1 MTHMLSLLPKSRFE
15 ESGVEIPGGLAFLAD
30 YRPDAIAEAAA
41 GTEGLFMPPSHPRL
55 DADLLARLGSV
66 RIIQTAGAGF
76 DSVDHAAAAKL
87 GLIVCNS
94 PAQNAITVAEHVI
107 GAVICLQRELAYA
120 DEAIKSGAYAQARE
134 RILDRG
140 ACELFGATV
149 GIVGLGG
156 IGRALA
162 PRLAAFGATVV
173 ALRRRSGPRICAQ
186 EHGIRR
192 VNLDEL
198 FAVSDI
204 VTLHCPLMDATRGLV
219 DAARLAS
226 MKPGAIL
233 VNEYMQTSDPDIYAG
248 GDCVAIPN
256 LITGK
261 PFVLALGSLANRQGR
276 VIGTMFTT
284 IGLLALLLTVVGL
297 LFHTPMLTAMNTPA
311 ESMTEAVHYLV
322 VCSGGMIFIYGYNA
336 VCAVL
341 RGMGDSTHPLL
352 FVAIATAVNVVL
364 DLLFVAVFHWDAMGA
379 ALATVIGQAA
389 AFLFAIFFLYR
400 RRASFVFDF
409 KPSSFAIQSR
419 ELKVFLKLG
428 LPITLQSNAVTF
440 SMLFISS
447 RANSFGLVPPP
458 STAWGRSFTAW
469 SASSS
474 SSVQASAASVVGQ
487 NMGAGRLDRVK
498 QSVYW
503 PGAGT

>member
-15 ESGVEIPGGLAFLAD
+15 ESSVEIPGGLAFLAD

-173 ALRRRSGPRICAQ
+173 ASDVFWPEDFAQ

-204 VTLHCPLMDATRGLV
+204 VTLHL
-219 DAARLAS
+219 S
-226 MKPGAIL
+226 
-233 VNEYMQTSDPDIYAG
+233 
-248 GDCVAIPN
+248 
-256 LITGK
+256 LIH
-261 PFVLALGSLANRQGR
+261 
-276 VIGTMFTT
+276 I
-284 IGLLALLLTVVGL
+284 
-297 LFHTPMLTAMNTPA
+297 
-311 ESMTEAVHYLV
+311 
-322 VCSGGMIFIYGYNA
+322 
-336 VCAVL
+336 
-341 RGMGDSTHPLL
+341 
-352 FVAIATAVNVVL
+352 
-364 DLLFVAVFHWDAMGA
+364 
-379 ALATVIGQAA
+379 
-389 AFLFAIFFLYR
+389 
-400 RRASFVFDF
+400 
-409 KPSSFAIQSR
+409 
-419 ELKVFLKLG
+419 
-428 LPITLQSNAVTF
+428 
-440 SMLFISS
+440 
-447 RANSFGLVPPP
+447 
-458 STAWGRSFTAW
+458 
-469 SASSS
+469 
-474 SSVQASAASVVGQ
+474 
-487 NMGAGRLDRVK
+487 
-498 QSVYW
+498 
-503 PGAGT
+503 

>member
-1 MTHMLSLLPKSRFE
+1 M
-15 ESGVEIPGGLAFLAD
+15 
-30 YRPDAIAEAAA
+30 
-41 GTEGLFMPPSHPRL
+41 
-55 DADLLARLGSV
+55 

-173 ALRRRSGPRICAQ
+173 ASDVFWPEDFAQ

-226 MKPGAIL
+226 MKP
-233 VNEYMQTSDPDIYAG
+233 
-248 GDCVAIPN
+248 
-256 LITGK
+256 
-261 PFVLALGSLANRQGR
+261 
-276 VIGTMFTT
+276 
-284 IGLLALLLTVVGL
+284 
-297 LFHTPMLTAMNTPA
+297 PA
-311 ESMTEAVHYLV
+311 RS
-322 VCSGGMIFIYGYNA
+322 S
-336 VCAVL
+336 
-341 RGMGDSTHPLL
+341 STRR
-352 FVAIATAVNVVL
+352 
-364 DLLFVAVFHWDAMGA
+364 
-379 ALATVIGQAA
+379 AA
-389 AFLFAIFFLYR
+389 ASWTKRPL
-400 RRASFVFDF
+400 
-409 KPSSFAIQSR
+409 
-419 ELKVFLKLG
+419 
-428 LPITLQSNAVTF
+428 
-440 SMLFISS
+440 
-447 RANSFGLVPPP
+447 PPP
-458 STAWGRSFTAW
+458 SNA
-469 SASSS
+469 
-474 SSVQASAASVVGQ
+474 AASEARPSITLKVKSLRPAIPCSGFLRKRA
-487 NMGAGRLDRVK
+487 AGCCSLPTSRASPARR
-498 QSVYW
+498 SHS
-503 PGAGT
+503 

>member
-30 YRPDAIAEAAA
+30 YRPDAIAEASA

-149 GIVGLGG
+149 GIVGLG
-156 IGRALA
+156 ASDVFW
-162 PRLAAFGATVV
+162 PEDF
-173 ALRRRSGPRICAQ
+173 AQ

-233 VNEYMQTSDPDIYAG
+233 VNAARGGIVDETALAAALERGVIRGAAIDNFESEIPSPGNPLLRLSPEARRRVLFSPHLAG
-248 GDCVAIPN
+248 VTRAAFARLIRQAIGN
-256 LITGK
+256 LEN
-261 PFVLALGSLANRQGR
+261 S
-276 VIGTMFTT
+276 
-284 IGLLALLLTVVGL
+284 
-297 LFHTPMLTAMNTPA
+297 
-311 ESMTEAVHYLV
+311 
-322 VCSGGMIFIYGYNA
+322 
-336 VCAVL
+336 L
-341 RGMGDSTHPLL
+341 RGLPPQFS
-352 FVAIATAVNVVL
+352 VNGL
-364 DLLFVAVFHWDAMGA
+364 SS
-379 ALATVIGQAA
+379 I
-389 AFLFAIFFLYR
+389 R
-400 RRASFVFDF
+400 
-409 KPSSFAIQSR
+409 PSA
-419 ELKVFLKLG
+419 
-428 LPITLQSNAVTF
+428 
-440 SMLFISS
+440 
-447 RANSFGLVPPP
+447 
-458 STAWGRSFTAW
+458 
-469 SASSS
+469 
-474 SSVQASAASVVGQ
+474 
-487 NMGAGRLDRVK
+487 
-498 QSVYW
+498 
-503 PGAGT
+503 

>member
-30 YRPDAIAEAAA
+30 YRPDAIAEASA
-41 GTEGLFMPPSHPRL
+41 GIEGLFMPPSHPRL

-120 DEAIKSGAYAQARE
+120 DETIKSGAYAQARE
-134 RILDRG
+134 RILGRG

-173 ALRRRSGPRICAQ
+173 ASDVFWPEDFAQ

-233 VNEYMQTSDPDIYAG
+233 VNAARGGIVDETALAAALERGGIRGAAIDNFESEIPSPGNPLLRLSPEARRRVLFSPHLAG
-248 GDCVAIPN
+248 VTRAAFARLIRQAI
-256 LITGK
+256 
-261 PFVLALGSLANRQGR
+261 GSLENSLRDFPRSSPSMGSRPFAHQHEESRHERQEDRKLRYGS
-276 VIGTMFTT
+276 GD
-284 IGLLALLLTVVGL
+284 
-297 LFHTPMLTAMNTPA
+297 
-311 ESMTEAVHYLV
+311 YLPSH
-322 VCSGGMIFIYGYNA
+322 SG
-336 VCAVL
+336 
-341 RGMGDSTHPLL
+341 HPS
-352 FVAIATAVNVVL
+352 
-364 DLLFVAVFHWDAMGA
+364 
-379 ALATVIGQAA
+379 
-389 AFLFAIFFLYR
+389 
-400 RRASFVFDF
+400 RRARPARGVPRAAD
-409 KPSSFAIQSR
+409 AR
-419 ELKVFLKLG
+419 HHHG
-428 LPITLQSNAVTF
+428 LAPQHHGGVHLE
-440 SMLFISS
+440 
-447 RANSFGLVPPP
+447 RG
-458 STAWGRSFTAW
+458 
-469 SASSS
+469 
-474 SSVQASAASVVGQ
+474 
-487 NMGAGRLDRVK
+487 
-498 QSVYW
+498 
-503 PGAGT
+503 